1 MNFHGSSVGWLVG
14 GFKGGSFGRYN
25 RFCWWCFSVEVRWLL
40 LRGQWLWLRLTW
52 IWTNVGYWRSPQRKL
67 TEFCLTFTT
76 SCTFSTQSIVPKSP
90 SPLWRM
96 IDHIPFEYR
105 LSTSS
110 PSSRSGPIK
119 TTSNNAFQQP
129 ASLRPSVC
137 RSVIFLHTHS
147 LTLSWLI
154 FLFFMST
161 LERKID
167 YWPLSPIPSPVSAKL
182 CRYTVFEVAFFA
194 RFLPEIKAV
203 GIPDTSRA
211 WDFRV

>member
-1 MNFHGSSVGWLVG
+1 M
-14 GFKGGSFGRYN
+14 
-25 RFCWWCFSVEVRWLL
+25 
-40 LRGQWLWLRLTW
+40 
-52 IWTNVGYWRSPQRKL
+52 

-147 LTLSWLI
+147 LTLLTD
-154 FLFFMST
+154 FPPFHVNPRAQDRLLATFP
-161 LERKID
+161 
-167 YWPLSPIPSPVSAKL
+167 YPLSSQCQIMSIYRFRG
-182 CRYTVFEVAFFA
+182 CVFRQVPP
-194 RFLPEIKAV
+194 RNKS
-203 GIPDTSRA
+203 GWHT
-211 WDFRV
+211 